1 MKLAALIS
9 GGKDS
14 LYACY
19 LASKKHNIEYL
30 VSMIPESSE
39 SYMFH
44 YPNVKLTELQ
54 AKAMEKDIVFGVTKG
69 EKEKELED
77 LKNVLKELNVDGIVT
92 GALAS
97 NYQKKRIDNI
107 CKELGIKHIAPL
119 WGIDPKEEWLSIL
132 KLGFEVIITQ
142 FACEGLDETWLGRK
156 VDFNAFRELEKLAS
170 KYKFHLGFEGGEAE
184 TFVLYMPLFKKKI
197 EVVKAK
203 KIVEAYRGF
212 YIIEE
217 ACLREV

>member
-19 LASKKHNIEYL
+19 LASKSHDIEFL
-30 VSMIPESSE
+30 VSMLPERSD

-44 YPNVKLTELQ
+44 YPNVRLTELQ
-54 AKAMEKDIVFGVTKG
+54 AKAMEKKIVFGKTKG
-69 EKEKELED
+69 IKEKELED
-77 LKNVLKELNVDGIVT
+77 LKMVLKDLGVDGIVT

-97 NYQKKRIDNI
+97 NYQKKRIDKI
-107 CKELGIKHIAPL
+107 CEELGIKHIAPL
-119 WGIDPKEEWLSIL
+119 WGIDPREEWKNIL

-142 FACEGLDETWLGRK
+142 FACEGLDESWLGRRI
-156 VDFNAFRELEKLAS
+156 DFKAFEELEELS
-170 KYKFHLGFEGGEAE
+170 RKYGFHLGFEGGEAE
-184 TFVLYMPLFKKKI
+184 TFVLYMPLFKKRIKI
-197 EVVKAK
+197 LKAR
-203 KIVEAYRGF
+203 KILENYRGI

-217 ACLREV
+217 ARLE